1 MTHTKIIRLL
11 SIAGALVALTQT
23 ALPQTPAKS
32 PSLGIFDLVKY
43 ERIEVFAGKL
53 GNRVSETLTLKQ
65 GGKTYSL
72 SFGRYHTRVAGQ
84 TSKPFCPGCPI
95 EIKKGRIV
103 KNEIRADRKDV
114 VQLHERAKEKN

>member
-1 MTHTKIIRLL
+1 MTHPENLRLL
-11 SIAGALVALTQT
+11 AIACALVAVTQT
-23 ALPQTPAKS
+23 ALPQTPSKS
-32 PSLGIFDLVKY
+32 PSLGVFDLVKY

-53 GNRVSETLTLKQ
+53 GNRVSEKLTLKQ
-65 GGKTYSL
+65 GEKTYSL

-114 VQLHERAKEKN
+114 IQLHERDKEKH

>member
-114 VQLHERAKEKN
+114 VQLHERDKVKS

>member
-53 GNRVSETLTLKQ
+53 GNRVSEKLTLKQ

-114 VQLHERAKEKN
+114 VQLHERDKVKS

>member
-1 MTHTKIIRLL
+1 MTQTKNTRLL
-11 SIAGALVALTQT
+11 VVACALMALTQT
-23 ALPQTPAKS
+23 ALPQTTAKS
-32 PSLGIFDLVKY
+32 PSLGVFDLVKY

-53 GNRVSETLTLKQ
+53 GNRVSEKLTLKQ
-65 GGKTYSL
+65 GEKTYTL

-114 VQLHERAKEKN
+114 IQLHEKDKEKN

>member
-23 ALPQTPAKS
+23 ALPQMPAKS

-53 GNRVSETLTLKQ
+53 GNRVSEKLTLKQ

-114 VQLHERAKEKN
+114 VQLHERDKVKS

>member
-1 MTHTKIIRLL
+1 MTHTKNIRLL
-11 SIAGALVALTQT
+11 AVACALAALAQT
-23 ALPQTPAKS
+23 AFPQTPAKS
-32 PSLGIFDLVKY
+32 PSLGVFDLVKY

-53 GNRVSETLTLKQ
+53 GNRVSEKLTLKR
-65 GGKTYSL
+65 GEKTYLL

-114 VQLHERAKEKN
+114 VQLHEKDKEKD